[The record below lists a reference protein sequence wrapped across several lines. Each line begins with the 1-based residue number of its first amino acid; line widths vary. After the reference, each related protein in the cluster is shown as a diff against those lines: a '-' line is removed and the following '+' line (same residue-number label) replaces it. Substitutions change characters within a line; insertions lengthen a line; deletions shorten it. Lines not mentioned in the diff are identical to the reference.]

1 MNRTIE
7 WYAVTEFHVVYR
19 SRGKGRTKKRAKLV
33 PKTVWHSRHINTFV
47 SETIK
52 FKRDSF

>member
-47 SETIK
+47 SEIIK